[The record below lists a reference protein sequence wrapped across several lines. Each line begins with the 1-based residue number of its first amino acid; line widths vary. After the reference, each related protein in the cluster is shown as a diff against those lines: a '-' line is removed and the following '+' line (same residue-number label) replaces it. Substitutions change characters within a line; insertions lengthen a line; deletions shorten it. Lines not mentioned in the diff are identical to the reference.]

1 MKITCESCN
10 AQYDLD
16 ESRIPASGVQMKCPA
31 CLHQFTVRKPGAGAP
46 PPPPTKPAGPKEI
59 ALSDLD
65 EDLTPL
71 PPDVPGMA
79 APPPSVSGPSIAL
92 SDSEVDLPAPKAQ
105 KGA

>member
-46 PPPPTKPAGPKEI
+46 PPPPREAGPKEI

-71 PPDVPGMA
+71 PPDAPGMA
-79 APPPSVSGPSIAL
+79 APLKAAVPTIAL
-92 SDSEVDLPAPKAQ
+92 SDSEVDLPAP
-105 KGA
+105 